1 MRFQIVA
8 SIALLQ
14 LHSFAAA
21 ATSEGSDATIGT
33 SSDYGTASSANGHTS
48 QAKKPHGDH
57 VASMS
62 GSNSGA
68 SSKKGSNK
76 KSKGLPRM
84 ETFPGVHLSP
94 VSGGVVSTIPILP
107 DLTTVQKRT
116 MSSAVASPDSYLPL
130 DDDCTDLFASMGNNL
145 PKRCYNVPEISVPDP
160 IPADCE
166 ETHTCTAIAR
176 SIAAGGSTTT
186 EKRAIPSGLLSL
198 ENCPIVARRGDFLVR
213 KCTADPIYR
222 EPFYEPLLSPEEG
235 IYKKR
240 APTANEVWTRSD
252 GGESYFE
259 CGAIDRRGEFIAK
272 RCPLETNGQGELNL
286 DHLSQGFLP
295 TASSTTKRAS
305 GTTKNTLF
313 PSGFPSLED
322 ECGIMGRGE
331 LLVRVVCCDTQCNIP
346 EINPESIGL
355 TVPDV

>member
-1 MRFQIVA
+1 MRFQLVA
-8 SIALLQ
+8 GLALLQ
-14 LHSFAAA
+14 FHGFAAA
-21 ATSEGSDATIGT
+21 ATTQGSDAAVGASGNQGAAT
-33 SSDYGTASSANGHTS
+33 SSSGHNS

-57 VASMS
+57 EASL
-62 GSNSGA
+62 
-68 SSKKGSNK
+68 KKGSNK

-84 ETFPGVHLSP
+84 ETFSGVHISP
-94 VSGGVVSTIPILP
+94 VSGGVVSKIPILP

-116 MSSAVASPDSYLPL
+116 ISSAVASPDSDFPV
-130 DDDCTDLFASMGNNL
+130 DDECSNLFATMGLNL
-145 PKRCYNVPEISVPDP
+145 PKRCYNVPGISVPDP

-166 ETHTCTAIAR
+166 ESHTCTAIAR
-176 SIAAGGSTTT
+176 SIPAGGSATT
-186 EKRAIPSGLLSL
+186 EKRAIPTGLRGLLD
-198 ENCPIVARRGDFLVR
+198 CPIVDRRGDFLVR
-213 KCTADPIYR
+213 KCTTDPLYSGPIY
-222 EPFYEPLLSPEEG
+222 EPFQTSDEG

-272 RCPLETNGQGELNL
+272 RCPLETNGGGELDLN
-286 DHLSQGFLP
+286 HLSQGFLP

-305 GTTKNTLF
+305 GTVENKLF
-313 PSGFPSLED
+313 SSGLPSFED

-346 EINPESIGL
+346 QFDPESIGL
-355 TVPDV
+355 TEPIV